1 MVKRDNL
8 TSILAITGTILV
20 WLPILAPVLLSL
32 LLLIRDHVFLFD
44 YLMPEELFPAVAI
57 GGAALLWAAFRAR
70 SRRRLIGWGF
80 GIAIAMLVGGQGLAV
95 LTGLASGATEP
106 SGWPWVLVLASLAV
120 YWLAVITA
128 GVGGLLLLGD
138 LFRPSRSQA
147 ERS

>member
-1 MVKRDNL
+1 MAKRDNL
-8 TSILAITGTILV
+8 TSFLAIAGTILV

-32 LLLIRDHVFLFD
+32 LLLIRDHVFLLDF
-44 YLMPEELFPAVAI
+44 LMPEELFLAVAI
-57 GGAALLWAAFRAR
+57 GASALLWAALRAR
-70 SRRRLIGWGF
+70 SRRKLIGWAF
-80 GIAIAMLVGGQGLAV
+80 GIAIAMFFGGQGLAV

-106 SGWPWVLVLASLAV
+106 SGWPWYLVLASLAV

-138 LFRPSRSQA
+138 LFKPPRSQA